1 MGGASRLGQ
10 GIRGAGLLLARRTGE
25 REHIMLSTRSCATGA
40 CSTSLASRRSL
51 KRRPM
56 RRRSDAFGSRCRSL
70 IDSVV
75 THSFN
80 RTNNWADPPPLNR
93 AQR

>member
-51 KRRPM
+51 KRRPT
-56 RRRSDAFGSRCRSL
+56 RTHSDACPVETRVERVGREEIFHASEERLAWKR
-70 IDSVV
+70 
-75 THSFN
+75 
-80 RTNNWADPPPLNR
+80 
-93 AQR
+93 Q